1 MFDLAPVTATIGAE
15 VSGIDISEPLTGET
29 QAKLLDALVEHK
41 VLFFRD
47 QHNLTPETHVRFGR
61 SFGELTGEPWRER
74 VRGFED
80 VTIIQGYGAER
91 FLESW
96 HSDQCH
102 TEEPPMA
109 CILRAV
115 EIPPVGRDT
124 IWADMEAV
132 YDDLSETMQRFL
144 SGLTATYDLTR
155 NYGTKAGRSN
165 QSPLERDLAEEEV
178 MAAVAEHPVIRT
190 HPVSGR
196 KCVYVNKVFTSRIA
210 DMTQRES
217 QAVLD
222 FLFEQVRDPEYHVR
236 LRWAPGT
243 VAMWDNR
250 STQHRLVIDVPPQST
265 TRVLHR
271 VTVCGDKPF

>member
-1 MFDLAPVTATIGAE
+1 MPVTATIGAE
-15 VSGIDISEPLTGET
+15 VGGVDMSQPLTDEL
-29 QAKLLDALVEHK
+29 QAEIDDALVKYK

-47 QHNLTPETHVRFGR
+47 QHSLTPATQVRFGR
-61 SFGELTGEPWRER
+61 AWGPLTGEPWRER
-74 VRGFED
+74 VPGAED

-96 HSDQCH
+96 HTDQCH
-102 TEEPPMA
+102 TPEPPMA

-124 IWADMEAV
+124 MWADMEAV
-132 YDDLSETMQRFL
+132 YDDLSDKMQRFL
-144 SGLTATYDLTR
+144 SGLSANYDLTH

-165 QSPLERDLAEEEV
+165 QSPMEKDLREEDV
-178 MAAVAEHPVIRT
+178 IAQADVEHPVIRT

-196 KCVYVNKVFTSRIA
+196 KCVFVNKVFTSGIVG
-210 DMTQRES
+210 MTDRES
-217 QAVLD
+217 RAVLD

-243 VAMWDNR
+243 VVMWDNR
-250 STQHRLVIDVPPQST
+250 SSQHRLIIDIPPQAV

-271 VTVCGDKPF
+271 VTICGDKPI